1 MPSVLP
7 KKRRQYPPTPP
18 PSPSPS
24 FLLSSS
30 NHHTVNRP
38 HSTTTTQSLPLPFT
52 SCSHS
57 HPQPH
62 LPSSSPSPSP
72 SPFPSQSGVG
82 RDFRSSQHEQHQRHH
97 FANGIWQ
104 HPSATRESRYSDF
117 IPCNYEEGALLTKIY
132 NYARTL
138 LVRSTILFSHPPFAA
153 DFANRN
159 SRQKDK
165 GRKSDNSKMIT
176 STPSPTL
183 HASSNSN
190 SHNGPSSYRFYP
202 PTVSTSPHPTIKTPT
217 AAAFS
222 RQPTHSPAS
231 KTLNRRPWSTSS
243 KPHSSP
249 LQTHQQVRLTV
260 DAGTQYSPPTLP
272 SIESPPSPH
281 IAHPPSSLGKRRDI
295 SISPKLP
302 TEPAFEPPQMVFK
315 RTSPTD
321 PLQQQPISFS
331 QPTDASSSNT
341 LAQASSSAASSSSH
355 GSAKRSRQA
364 KPAVKEMPEQYE
376 TCDVKDLVVLIS
388 NMLMELVRFNDAIPL
403 KDGRLTRFHSR
414 APPAISIKDYLQ
426 RLTTHATLSPPILLS
441 MVYYIDRLC
450 ALYPAFTISSLTVH
464 RFLITSATVASKGL
478 SDSFWTNNT
487 YARVGGV
494 RLKELALLELEFLWR
509 VEWRIVPKPEVLVDY
524 YRSLVERSEGYKIAE
539 SNQRDSHTAS
549 SSTAMS
555 EGSSA
560 EDVSGGGVR
569 ATGAT
574 GSDVSITMVD
584 SQAEN
589 LSISQISTAAN
600 VVSSSAPA

>member
-1 MPSVLP
+1 MASVLVP
-7 KKRRQYPPTPP
+7 IRRQRPPAPPP

-38 HSTTTTQSLPLPFT
+38 HSTTTTQSHPLPFT
-52 SCSHS
+52 SRAHS
-57 HPQPH
+57 HPHPH
-62 LPSSSPSPSP
+62 SPSSSPS
-72 SPFPSQSGVG
+72 PSQSGVG
-82 RDFRSSQHEQHQRHH
+82 RDLRSSQQEQHQRHH

-117 IPCNYEEGALLTKIY
+117 IPCNYDEGALVIKLY

-138 LVRSTILFSHPPFAA
+138 LAPSSILFSHSPSAA
-153 DFANRN
+153 DLRNRN
-159 SRQKDK
+159 SRQTDRGK
-165 GRKSDNSKMIT
+165 KSDSSKMIT
-176 STPSPTL
+176 STPSPIL
-183 HASSNSN
+183 HASASSS
-190 SHNGPSSYRFYP
+190 SHNGPSSYRFFP
-202 PTVSTSPHPTIKTPT
+202 GTVSTSPHPTIKTPT

-231 KTLNRRPWSTSS
+231 KPLNRRPWSTSS
-243 KPHSSP
+243 KTHSSP
-249 LQTHQQVRLTV
+249 VATHQQARLTV
-260 DAGTQYSPPTLP
+260 DAGTQYSPPILP
-272 SIESPPSPH
+272 AIESPPSPVT
-281 IAHPPSSLGKRRDI
+281 AHPPTSLGKRRDM
-295 SISPKLP
+295 SISPKIP
-302 TEPAFEPPQMVFK
+302 PEPALEPHMVFK
-315 RTSPTD
+315 RTTPTD
-321 PLQQQPISFS
+321 PSQQQPTSFP
-331 QPTDASSSNT
+331 QPTAASSSTT
-341 LAQASSSAASSSSH
+341 LAKTSSSAASSSSH

-539 SNQRDSHTAS
+539 SVQRDSHSAS

-560 EDVSGGGVR
+560 GDIVGGGGRVS
-569 ATGAT
+569 GAT
-574 GSDVSITMVD
+574 GSDISITMVD
-584 SQAEN
+584 SPAEN
-589 LSISQISTAAN
+589 SSISQISTAAD
-600 VVSSSAPA
+600 VISSSAPA